1 MTKPQEFKE
10 QRIIRSE
17 TPYQVDEQFAKGP
30 YAGTGVLT
38 VGRVVW
44 TRNGLSIPESDAKIS
59 AFAEGV
65 GVVSVEARSL
75 RQ

>member
-1 MTKPQEFKE
+1 MTKPQEYKE
-10 QRIIRSE
+10 ERVIQRD
-17 TPYQVDEQFAKGP
+17 TPYKADDRFPMGP
-30 YAGTGVLT
+30 QCGSGVLA

-44 TRNGLSIPESDAKIS
+44 TEGIESSDSDQAVI

-75 RQ
+75 RR

>member
-30 YAGTGVLT
+30 QAGIGVLT
-38 VGRVVW
+38 PGRVVW
-44 TRNGLSIPESDAKIS
+44 TRQGQNLAENEATVS

-75 RQ
+75 RV